1 MRSSAQADERFW
13 ADLLR
18 EAEAEVG
25 ATIRALPAPVRK
37 HAQKLP
43 VTYERYPS
51 PAIIADGFDPDLL
64 GLFVGSPLNASVESD
79 EALPAQII
87 LFLESLWD
95 FSEGDPDIFREEV
108 QRTYLHELGH
118 YLGLGEDD
126 MVERDLD

>member
-25 ATIRALPAPVRK
+25 TTIRALPGPVRR

-51 PAIIADGFDPDLL
+51 PAIVADGFDPDLL
-64 GLFVGSPLNASVESD
+64 GLFVGSPLNAGVETEDAIPS
-79 EALPAQII
+79 QII

-95 FSEGDPDIFREEV
+95 FSEGDAEMYREEV